1 MNTKRFLCLFTI
13 IIEFIL
19 IFIGAIYHINKIF
32 LIEVS
37 FFIIASLVILLSIIH
52 FNQKRN
58 LYCIDAD
65 KIQNIESN
73 DQVIIELKK
82 TINNLEKE
90 KHQLASSNIDDR
102 NKWRYYL
109 TIWLHQIKSPISAI
123 KLLLNNPEK
132 NQSKIKAELLRIENY
147 SNMIMGFLKTNTLDH
162 DYLFEKVGIEG
173 IVKELTKYYAPLFI
187 SKHLKIE
194 FKKINLIV
202 NCDRKWL
209 SFIIAQILDN
219 ALKYTNKGSIKIY
232 QDNNSIVIED
242 TGIGIAKEE
251 LSKLFIEGYT
261 GINGH
266 SEKNASGLGL
276 NLCKK
281 IADELAINI
290 KVESI
295 VKQGTKVFIIFQ
307 SDNIVR
313 K

>member
-1 MNTKRFLCLFTI
+1 MNTKRYLFLFTI
-13 IIEFIL
+13 LIEAIL
-19 IFIGAIYHINKIF
+19 IIIGTIYHINKIF
-32 LIEVS
+32 LIELS
-37 FFIIASLVILLSIIH
+37 FFIIVLLVILLFVIH
-52 FNQKRN
+52 FNEKRN
-58 LYCIDAD
+58 LHCITIN
-65 KIQNIESN
+65 KIQNIESK
-73 DQVIIELKK
+73 DQVINELIK
-82 TINNLEKE
+82 IISDLEKNYR
-90 KHQLASSNIDDR
+90 KLASDNIDDR

-162 DYLFEKVGIEG
+162 DYLFEKVNIEQ
-173 IVKELTKYYAPLFI
+173 IIKELTKYYAPLFI
-187 SKHLKIE
+187 SKHLKIVFE
-194 FKKINLIV
+194 PINLIV

-219 ALKYTNKGSIKIY
+219 ALKYTNKGFIKIY
-232 QDNNSIVIED
+232 QHNDSIVIED
-242 TGIGIAKEE
+242 TGIGIAREE
-251 LSKLFIEGYT
+251 LNKLFVEGYT

-266 SEKNASGLGL
+266 LEKNASGLGL

-281 IADELAINI
+281 IADELAIKI
-290 KVESI
+290 KIESI
-295 VKQGTKVFIIFQ
+295 VNKGTKVFIIFQ